1 MDHDSRK
8 IPSPQAM
15 KAISDDIAQKYAPTH
30 ASRITEI
37 VILPVDPY
45 HLHAYW
51 ALDDAKISL
60 LDDGKAGELILRVH
74 WLPEGERGTTASK
87 LWFDIPVA
95 PLPKRKQVTLPM
107 DATWYVAEIGLR
119 DGHHQFKPFACSNVI
134 HVPRARMAATSAQE
148 TATER
153 KVRQTLVPARPS
165 TEAIYDESFID
176 AQIKRTL
183 AEKNLHKIRAL
194 LPAPSSAP
202 KQSGIY
208 DEMKIDAAIQAVLR
222 QKGISISLET
232 STKSVKDRKE
242 KSSSGLG
249 INSFR
254 P

>member
-8 IPSPQAM
+8 IPSPLAM
-15 KAISDDIAQKYAPTH
+15 KAISDDIAQKYAPKH
-30 ASRITEI
+30 ASSITEI

-51 ALDDAKISL
+51 ALDGEKMSL

-74 WLPEGERGTTASK
+74 WLPEAEREAASSK

-95 PLPKRKQVTLPM
+95 PFPKRKQVTVPV

-119 DGHHQFKPFACSNVI
+119 DAHHQFTPFACSNII
-134 HVPRARMAATSAQE
+134 HVPQARMAVTSVQE
-148 TATER
+148 TAKER
-153 KVRQTLVPARPS
+153 IIRHRVGPARPS
-165 TEAIYDESFID
+165 TEAIYDESLID

-194 LPAPSSAP
+194 LPVPPSIT
-202 KQSGIY
+202 KQSKIY

-222 QKGISISLET
+222 QRGINVSLEA
-232 STKSVKDRKE
+232 STKSVTDRKE
-242 KSSSGLG
+242 KSPSGLG
-249 INSFR
+249 MNSSR